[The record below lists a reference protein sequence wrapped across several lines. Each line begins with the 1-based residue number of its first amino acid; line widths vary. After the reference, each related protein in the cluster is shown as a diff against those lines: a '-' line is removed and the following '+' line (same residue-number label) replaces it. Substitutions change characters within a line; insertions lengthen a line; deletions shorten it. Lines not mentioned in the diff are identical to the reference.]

1 MQRYDSI
8 KQYEEKKEPL
18 RIYQGNGFTINQ
30 PDGWQDKTIYTL
42 MGPIEDGIQ
51 HNILIA
57 VEYDA
62 DMPSLAE
69 YAESQIMAMEKELK
83 GCIMLKKEE
92 ISLANGLPAYRAVFR
107 WYPVD
112 EMRIYQE
119 QVFVLAGNNAYK
131 LTASFNK
138 KTRKTLGPQV
148 ERIMLSFKPEAKND

>member
-1 MQRYDSI
+1 MNEGSNQNKVYN
-8 KQYEEKKEPL
+8 
-18 RIYQGNGFTINQ
+18 GNTFTINK
-30 PDGWQDKTIYTL
+30 PDVWQDKTIYTL

-83 GCIMLKKEE
+83 GCIVLKKEE